1 MRPHQGNMSGG
12 SSLFSTDPFLD
23 YAKYQNKTAHI
34 YMPLK
39 KHTHNH
45 AADKTMGKYWVIDFD
60 TESTFKSPLM
70 QWTSGS
76 NDAFYSKGD
85 DF

>member
-1 MRPHQGNMSGG
+1 
-12 SSLFSTDPFLD
+12 
-23 YAKYQNKTAHI
+23 
-34 YMPLK
+34 MPLK

-85 DF
+85 NF